1 MAKETKSAAELAREE
16 RKSRI
21 EKAGNAQAAKKDKK
35 NNQTAAQKRA
45 KWLVPTIIVVVAL
58 VLALLYYF
66 GVPHRTLSIV
76 KYDNGGKV
84 SIAEYEYYYKAI
96 YNNLA
101 NTSFQYEQ
109 YYGAYY
115 GAGAGKQ
122 MTGFDFTKTPENQE
136 CTLTEE
142 DTGIALDPKVYGD
155 KPTWADFIKEYSIEQ
170 AKEINSVYSAAL
182 KAGAKLT
189 DEEKAEI
196 DKQIEELR
204 STAAESNYALNAYLM
219 QTYGRGMNEKLLRE
233 IMTKQTLAS
242 SYITAQENDITSKIT
257 EDDITKYYNDNKNE
271 YNFVAIRYFTF
282 DAEAAVNTE
291 AQEATDTTEAVEAT
305 NYSDKELAEMTKKA
319 VAEKKALAEEFYA
332 AATADN
338 FTSLAYQYA
347 DKDHKDYY
355 DVNSETY
362 NDSYTTATNVNYSSL
377 ETYFGEDIAKW
388 AFEDGRQVGDKTMST
403 QTSDDGSTTFIIA
416 IMSSLPS
423 RDETLQPV
431 AVRHILFSLTKD
443 VEKTDKDGNTTTEQE
458 AIRTKDEAL
467 AEAQKTLD
475 AWVKT
480 GAKEDDFI
488 KLAAEKSEDPG
499 SADNGGLYEDITT
512 TSSYV
517 KEFLDWC
524 FADGRKVGDYGV
536 ISTEYGAHIMYMSS
550 ISDKPQWKQDVIS
563 AIASSR
569 TDEFYQGIV
578 TDKGFNGKLS
588 NGLIKTVQNKIEKYA
603 EKVVANYQAQLEASA
618 TTAAAK

>member
-1 MAKETKSAAELAREE
+1 
-16 RKSRI
+16 
-21 EKAGNAQAAKKDKK
+21 
-35 NNQTAAQKRA
+35 
-45 KWLVPTIIVVVAL
+45 
-58 VLALLYYF
+58 
-66 GVPHRTLSIV
+66 
-76 KYDNGGKV
+76 
-84 SIAEYEYYYKAI
+84 
-96 YNNLA
+96 
-101 NTSFQYEQ
+101 
-109 YYGAYY
+109 
-115 GAGAGKQ
+115 
-122 MTGFDFTKTPENQE
+122 
-136 CTLTEE
+136 
-142 DTGIALDPKVYGD
+142 
-155 KPTWADFIKEYSIEQ
+155 
-170 AKEINSVYSAAL
+170 
-182 KAGAKLT
+182 
-189 DEEKAEI
+189 
-196 DKQIEELR
+196 
-204 STAAESNYALNAYLM
+204 
-219 QTYGRGMNEKLLRE
+219 
-233 IMTKQTLAS
+233 
-242 SYITAQENDITSKIT
+242 
-257 EDDITKYYNDNKNE
+257 
-271 YNFVAIRYFTF
+271 
-282 DAEAAVNTE
+282 
-291 AQEATDTTEAVEAT
+291 
-305 NYSDKELAEMTKKA
+305 MTKKA

-362 NDSYTTATNVNYSSL
+362 SDSYTTATNVNYSSL

-443 VEKTDKDGNTTTEQE
+443 VEKTDEDGNTTTEQE

-563 AIASSR
+563 AVASSR

-618 TTAAAK
+618 TTSTTAAAK